1 MNDSKVHVAAAF
13 VAEMLGVP
21 QEMIGPDSS
30 MENTPAWDSME
41 HMIMMLEFE
50 RRFGKSP
57 DMDAISSATSV
68 RAIAEMMS

>member
-1 MNDSKVHVAAAF
+1 MKDNKIDAAAAF

-21 QEMIGPDSS
+21 QDMIGPDSS

-57 DMDAISSATSV
+57 DMDAISRATSV
-68 RAIAEMMS
+68 RAIAEMMA